1 MQEPLVPRDEETAIL
16 EMRTATDRI
25 RQGLTQNAQ
34 DQAALAG
41 SPTQAQVLAVVRRLL
56 VREEHIIKALRA
68 LGRWV
73 D

>member
-1 MQEPLVPRDEETAIL
+1 MPRDEGTAIG
-16 EMRTATDRI
+16 EMRAATDLI
-25 RQGLTQNAQ
+25 RQGLAQNAQ
-34 DQAALAG
+34 DQAALTG
-41 SPTQAQVLAVVRRLL
+41 SPTQAQVLAVVRRQL